1 MTKIWLVEFFKIFY
15 LRLERM
21 ISEISLTWITL
32 TFIVEFLFFNFRG
45 NVTRTN
51 SGWKFCVFKNEKGS
65 FVRFG
70 SRKKIQD
77 SPTKELTSQILL
89 DLSNASMLAKKS
101 LIKTL
106 RKKDYKLEEI
116 VLELRWLV
124 KEGYLNEYSNGMLE
138 TN

>member
-1 MTKIWLVEFFKIFY
+1 MEHLWSKDFFV
-15 LRLERM
+15 
-21 ISEISLTWITL
+21 S
-32 TFIVEFLFFNFRG
+32 IVINLKR
-45 NVTRTN
+45 
-51 SGWKFCVFKNEKGS
+51 SKFCVFKNEKGS